1 MLSNVGINIKVT
13 VILLCMGL
21 TALAAAGYSG
31 FRMLVLDDLYAGLL
45 SGDAAAQVRLER
57 ANQAVGTLGR
67 LTYMVMAEDRYEE
80 LKKLAEAQTRNRET
94 FVQYLKDAVAIHPQL
109 AEPAADLTARYD
121 ALTGIGVRIAD
132 AVGLNDMYTAQDVV
146 KREFAPA
153 FSELEAAIA
162 RQVDDSARKVVETS
176 GQATE
181 TARATVTMIVG
192 LVAAGSALLLLLS
205 LLVIRRSVTGPLL
218 RLTDTMQ
225 RLAGGTL
232 SVQVEGTARRDEIG
246 AIARSIEIFKT
257 NAETVRHLE
266 REQQEQNRRAE
277 EEKRAALSALA
288 DSFEQQIQSV
298 VQALSASA
306 RQMEGRART
315 MTEAAHQASHQGAQA
330 TAAASEA
337 SGNVQTMASAA
348 EELTASIQ
356 EIVRQV
362 EQASSI
368 TGEAVAEA
376 EETGAV
382 VETLSAAVA
391 RIDEVIALIDSIAS
405 QTNLLALNA
414 TIEAARARDNGKGFA
429 VVANEVKTLAGQTTK
444 ATGEIA
450 EQIVGVRDASART
463 LRAMG
468 RIRGVI
474 GRIDEVAAGI
484 ASAVEQQGAATQE
497 IARNAGEVA
506 QGTDAVRSGISDI
519 VEASETTESLAGEVL
534 SASGEIS
541 RQSEALR
548 TEVDLFIRR
557 VRGD

>member
-1 MLSNVGINIKVT
+1 MLGTLGINTKMTAV
-13 VILLCMGL
+13 LLCMAL
-21 TALAAAGYSG
+21 TALIAAAYSG
-31 FRMLVLDDLYAGLL
+31 HKQLALDDLYARLL

-67 LTYMVMAEDRYEE
+67 LTYMVIAEDRYEE
-80 LKKLAEAQTRNRET
+80 LKKLAEAQSRNRET
-94 FVQYLKDAVAIHPQL
+94 FVQYLKDAVTINPQL
-109 AEPAADLTARYD
+109 ETEAADLTARYD
-121 ALTGIGVRIAD
+121 ALAAIGGRIAD
-132 AVGLNDMYTAQDVV
+132 AVGLNDLYTAQDVA

-153 FSELEAAIA
+153 FAELEKAIA
-162 RQVDDSARKVVETS
+162 HLVDESARAVVTTS
-176 GQATE
+176 ERT
-181 TARATVTMIVG
+181 TAAAKATVTTILL
-192 LVAAGSALLLLLS
+192 LVACGSGVLLTVA

-218 RLTDTMQ
+218 GLTDTMQ
-225 RLAGGTL
+225 SLAAGNL
-232 SVQVEGTARRDEIG
+232 RVSVEGTARKDEIG
-246 AIARSIEIFKT
+246 AIARSVEVFKT
-257 NAETVRHLE
+257 NAETVRALE
-266 REQQEQNRRAE
+266 QEQQEQARRAE
-277 EEKRAALSALA
+277 QEKQAALSALA

-298 VQALSASA
+298 VEALSTSA
-306 RQMEGRART
+306 RTMEDRART
-315 MTEAAHQASHQGAQA
+315 MTQAAHQASHQGAQA
-330 TAAASEA
+330 TSAASEA

-391 RIDEVIALIDSIAS
+391 RIDEVISLIDSIAS

-429 VVANEVKTLAGQTTK
+429 VVANEVKTLAGQTAK

-450 EQIVGVRDASART
+450 RQIVGVRDASGRT
-463 LRAMG
+463 LRAMH

-474 GRIDEVAAGI
+474 TRIDEVAASI

-497 IARNAGEVA
+497 IARNAGEA
-506 QGTDAVRSGISDI
+506 AMGTGAVRTGIADI
-519 VEASETTESLAGEVL
+519 VEASGTTEALAGEVL
-534 SASGEIS
+534 SVSGDIS
-541 RQSEALR
+541 RQSETLR
-548 TEVDLFIRR
+548 HEVDRFIRR
-557 VRGD
+557 VRGG